1 MTRPVH
7 KPELLPL
14 TVERIADLRGELDD
28 WRRQGHSIG
37 FVPTMGN
44 LHGGHMS
51 LIDVARRETDRT
63 VVSIY
68 VNPMQFVVG
77 EDFEGYPRTLDDDRA
92 LLEKAGVE
100 ALFLPLTEEIY
111 PLGQERIT
119 RVDVPEL
126 SGILCG
132 AVRPGHFV
140 GVATVVTKLLNIV
153 RPCVAVFGEKD
164 FQQLTIIRR
173 VVADLCMPVTI
184 IGAPTGRE
192 SDGLAMSS
200 RNRYLTDEERRIAPV
215 IFQELV
221 KARDAIRGG
230 NRDFAAL
237 QRSAL
242 ESLRAKGFRPDYFEV
257 REAEGLESPKNEGAE
272 LVVLAAAWLGRA
284 RLIDNVR
291 V

>member
-1 MTRPVH
+1 M
-7 KPELLPL
+7 KS
-14 TVERIADLRGELDD
+14 VERIADLRRVLDG
-28 WRRQGHSIG
+28 WRRQGQSIA
-37 FVPTMGN
+37 FVPTMGS

-51 LIDVARRETDRT
+51 LIELAQQKTDRT

-68 VNPMQFVVG
+68 VNPLQFG
-77 EDFEGYPRTLDDDRA
+77 MDEDFAGYPRTPGEDNA
-92 LLEKAGVE
+92 LLEKAGVD
-100 ALFLPLTEEIY
+100 ALFAPLTEEVY

-153 RPCVAVFGEKD
+153 QPEVAVFGEKD
-164 FQQLTIIRR
+164 FQQLTIVRR
-173 VVADLCMPVTI
+173 VVADLCMQAEI

-192 SDGLAMSS
+192 RDGLAMSS
-200 RNRYLTDEERRIAPV
+200 RNRYLDDAERRVAPAV
-215 IFQELV
+215 YRELV
-221 KARDAIRGG
+221 KARDAIRAGEV
-230 NRDFAAL
+230 DFGAL
-237 QRSAL
+237 QSEAL
-242 ESLRAKGFRPDYFEV
+242 ATLRAQGFRPDYFEV
-257 REAEGLESPKNEGAE
+257 RQTAGLELPAAEGAE

-284 RLIDNVR
+284 RLIDNLR

>member
-1 MTRPVH
+1 MR
-7 KPELLPL
+7 
-14 TVERIADLRGELDD
+14 ADSTAGAAPASVAHIDDLQRVLDD
-28 WRRQGHSIG
+28 WRRQGRSIG

-44 LHGGHMS
+44 LHNGHMS
-51 LIDVARRETDRT
+51 LIELAQRSADRT

-68 VNPMQFVVG
+68 VNPLQFGMG
-77 EDFEGYPRTLDDDRA
+77 EDFAGYPRTPDEDCA
-92 LLEKAGVE
+92 LLAGAGVDV
-100 ALFLPLTEEIY
+100 LFSPLTEEIY
-111 PLGQERIT
+111 PLGQARIT

-153 RPCVAVFGEKD
+153 RPDIAVFGEKD
-164 FQQLTIIRR
+164 FQQLTIVRR
-173 VVADLCMPVTI
+173 VVKDLCMPVTI

-192 SDGLAMSS
+192 PDGLAMSS
-200 RNRYLTDEERRIAPV
+200 RNRYLTAAERRLAPV
-215 IFQELV
+215 LYARLIEV
-221 KARDAIRGG
+221 RDAIRAGD
-230 NRDFAAL
+230 RDYPTLQGSAL
-237 QRSAL
+237 QA
-242 ESLRAKGFRPDYFEV
+242 LRARGFRTDYFEV
-257 REAEGLESPKNEGAE
+257 REAGGLEPPRADSAE